1 MDVVFQILGLI
12 APYMVISIMLML
24 FGWFLKRIP
33 KTAWVLIK
41 SRGNSNPIIANSY
54 DDQHVEIQNEAIK
67 SPGIIYGRSGWHI
80 LPTKVYGLEDENKAE
95 DGKLSETERN
105 VRNEAITARE
115 ICTKAFNISGLG
127 RAFYLAFSR
136 KAHLVNPEVQAA
148 FEFGKTWNK
157 KEAKFKI
164 DRLKFI
170 EVLTGLKDKDVVFE
184 FFGTSFLDP
193 RKIKE
198 YIPEA
203 YEKTTLDAI
212 EAEARRQERQKDAKQ
227 NKMLFFVLI
236 IAVVGIFG
244 ALIAMKLLGGM

>member
-1 MDVVFQILGLI
+1 MDVFFSILGLI
-12 APYMVISIMLML
+12 APYIAISVMLMVG
-24 FGWFLKRIP
+24 GWFLKRIP

-54 DDQHVEIQNEAIK
+54 DDQHVEIQNESIK
-67 SPGIIYGRSGWHI
+67 SPGIIYGKSGWHI
-80 LPTKVYGLEDENKAE
+80 LPTKVYGSECDDKNKTDEEKAK
-95 DGKLSETERN
+95 DN
-105 VRNEAITARE
+105 DAVVARE

-148 FEFGKTWNK
+148 FEFGKVWNGK
-157 KEAKFKI
+157 DQKFKI
-164 DRLKFI
+164 NRLKFI
-170 EVLTGLKDKDVVFE
+170 EVLTGLKEKEIVFE
-184 FFGTSFLDP
+184 FHGTMFLDP

-227 NKMLFFVLI
+227 NRMLFFILI
-236 IAVVGIFG
+236 VAVIGIFG
-244 ALIAMKLLGGM
+244 ALVAMKLMGMM